1 MAGRYT
7 WHAAGSRQAKTAN
20 NIDMIYLSSLQVG
33 CCRLGAISSTAIPI
47 AREICC
53 WMRPSSSCWLFRYLI
68 FWEDSRPRVF
78 LPQWFVTAFRK
89 KERKLNAGR
98 IQKKK
103 QKESYPHKQK
113 EEDIFYIRVYH
124 IRRTVCR
131 PLTRLCCVGHPEQS
145 KTEDRGRRVIRHRN
159 NQQLYKYYVQLFPP
173 SYLFCFVIPPKDN

>member
-89 KERKLNAGR
+89 KKENWMQEESKKRNKKNHIPINKRKR
-98 IQKKK
+98 IF
-103 QKESYPHKQK
+103 S
-113 EEDIFYIRVYH
+113 IRVYQR
-124 IRRTVCR
+124 RRTVCR

-159 NQQLYKYYVQLFPP
+159 NQQLYK
-173 SYLFCFVIPPKDN
+173 

>member
-89 KERKLNAGR
+89 KKKTECRKNP
-98 IQKKK
+98 KKK

-113 EEDIFYIRVYH
+113 EEDIFYTCVSYKTH
-124 IRRTVCR
+124 SLPSFNASLLCRTS
-131 PLTRLCCVGHPEQS
+131 GAEQDR
-145 KTEDRGRRVIRHRN
+145 TRGRRVIRHRN
-159 NQQLYKYYVQLFPP
+159 NQQLYKYYVQLFSPLL
-173 SYLFCFVIPPKDN
+173 SLLFRDSPKR